1 MILVEQDFKKY
12 PQYVA
17 EVKRYLNVLATL
29 VMSDEPKEVFQSA
42 EHQLLEGIR
51 QYNQADNQSLSF

>member
-12 PQYVA
+12 PQYVT

-29 VMSDEPKEVFQSA
+29 VMSEEPTEISQSA
-42 EHQLLEGIR
+42 VHQLLEDIR
-51 QYNQADNQSLSF
+51 QDNQPLILN